1 MSLVNDM
8 LRDLDRRRRDSPTG
22 AIGSERL
29 IPAHELSEPVSKKVS
44 PLLIAG
50 ILGAIVLAA
59 GGIYLYVSNSE
70 PQSIRITIP
79 ASQQIQANIPADS
92 TQSSQIVS
100 EQATTADAPTETS
113 AEEEL
118 QRELLLVSQR
128 MQELEEHN
136 RVLQSANNGNNTG
149 SQSSTSAAVPSQDSQ
164 EPLRTTYQTPARVIE
179 PQVTAPTQQ
188 ASVSSSAQTLVA
200 SGATTNS
207 GSVETTSNMVRSP
220 RELSFFETD
229 RQQAQQ
235 ALSRWSSNQREAAMA
250 GLQEFLLQN
259 PQGHQSR
266 ETLAKLHLQRNDQTA
281 AVTAIETGLLL
292 APDYPGY
299 KKLKARFLLSMNQP
313 VEAASLLANMAP
325 GVAADTEYHD
335 LLATSRLSSQLF
347 ADALAS
353 YQMLVTHDRSQG
365 RWWYGLAVSLD
376 SLGRANE
383 AVQAY
388 EQTLLAA
395 DLSAGLRQVSQ
406 QRLAVLQQ

>member
-1 MSLVNDM
+1 M
-8 LRDLDRRRRDSPTG
+8 
-22 AIGSERL
+22 
-29 IPAHELSEPVSKKVS
+29 
-44 PLLIAG
+44 IAG
-50 ILGAIVLAA
+50 ILGAIVLTV

-70 PQSIRITIP
+70 PQSIRITVP
-79 ASQQIQANIPADS
+79 ASQQVQAAAS
-92 TQSSQIVS
+92 TESSPVVS
-100 EQATTADAPTETS
+100 EQAATSDAPTVTLV
-113 AEEEL
+113 EEEL
-118 QRELLLVSQR
+118 QREILLVSQR
-128 MQELEEHN
+128 MQELEEQN
-136 RVLQSANNGNNTG
+136 RALQNANNANSTD
-149 SQSSTSAAVPSQDSQ
+149 SQSSTSVSAPSQDTQ

-179 PQVTAPTQQ
+179 PQATVPTLQAP
-188 ASVSSSAQTLVA
+188 VSSSAETLVA
-200 SGATTNS
+200 SRATTNR
-207 GSVETTSNMVRSP
+207 GSVETTSSMVRSP

-235 ALSRWSSNQREAAMA
+235 ALSRWSSNQREAAMS

-292 APDYPGY
+292 APDYAGY

-313 VEAASLLANMAP
+313 ADAASLLANMAP

-347 ADALAS
+347 TDALAS

-406 QRLAVLQQ
+406 QRLAALQQ